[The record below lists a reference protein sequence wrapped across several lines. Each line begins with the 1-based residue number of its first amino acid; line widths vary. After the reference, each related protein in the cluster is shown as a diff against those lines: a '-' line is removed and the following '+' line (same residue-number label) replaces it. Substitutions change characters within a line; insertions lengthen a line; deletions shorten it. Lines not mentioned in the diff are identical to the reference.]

1 MVPPLELF
9 CRALVVPS
17 VEQFQQGAPSEVA
30 ATTIEDEVYHSVKLI
45 LGEGSGY
52 ESVYGANSA
61 LHVLEQPC
69 IGLFL
74 STVKAKAH
82 TECVS
87 KSESWNPPAVEIG
100 FETAAL
106 KRFDQIQSGL

>member
-61 LHVLEQPC
+61 LHVLEQPGV
-69 IGLFL
+69 GLFL
-74 STVKAKAH
+74 GAGSSGVHA
-82 TECVS
+82 
-87 KSESWNPPAVEIG
+87 ESVAPADCGNPFAVEVCSK
-100 FETAAL
+100 TATFKL
-106 KRFDQIQSGL
+106 LG